1 MKKTLTALAVLGAFA
16 GSAMA
21 ADVTIYGV
29 IDTGLQYQDTSYDG
43 IDALA
48 QNPDAA
54 DMAARYVDD
63 SAFKMSSGVSA
74 GSRFGIKGREDL
86 GNGLAVSF
94 VLENGF
100 TSDDGALNNGGRLFG
115 RESQVSFHTPYGTLA
130 MGRMGNLVSGNGT
143 YGLAGNLSPF
153 GTSWGDYSASVN
165 NVMTTFDRYDN
176 TVTYKSPEFAGVTVY
191 AQYSFG
197 TDAKNTYDGVEGKSS
212 IDRYAAIGAT
222 YANGPLNLV
231 AIVDQTNYSTTR
243 FDAVNPNPDR
253 DVDDALSFTLGGS
266 YDFQVAKVY
275 AGAQY
280 FKDADINSVDRVSS
294 SDFSL
299 TPGDNFQMKGFGLA
313 LGADIPLG
321 GGTFKVGT
329 AYLDGTIEQV
339 NKWDMADTEYGE
351 FDLTR
356 WNTSVGY
363 QYNLSKRTS
372 LYSVASYSYNNTE
385 ASKAVNNVTIDID
398 KNVVEAAV
406 GLVHKF

>member
-1 MKKTLTALAVLGAFA
+1 MVDVVRGDAFAVFKGDKTMKKTLTALAVLGAFA
-16 GSAMA
+16 GSAVA

-29 IDTGLQYQDTSYDG
+29 IDTGLQYQDVSYDG
-43 IDALA
+43 G
-48 QNPDAA
+48 
-54 DMAARYVDD
+54 DMDNLFED
-63 SAFKMSSGVSA
+63 ESSFKMSSGVNS

-243 FDAVNPNPDR
+243 FDAVN
-253 DVDDALSFTLGGS
+253 
-266 YDFQVAKVY
+266 
-275 AGAQY
+275 
-280 FKDADINSVDRVSS
+280 
-294 SDFSL
+294 
-299 TPGDNFQMKGFGLA
+299 
-313 LGADIPLG
+313 
-321 GGTFKVGT
+321 
-329 AYLDGTIEQV
+329 
-339 NKWDMADTEYGE
+339 
-351 FDLTR
+351 
-356 WNTSVGY
+356 
-363 QYNLSKRTS
+363 
-372 LYSVASYSYNNTE
+372 
-385 ASKAVNNVTIDID
+385 
-398 KNVVEAAV
+398 
-406 GLVHKF
+406 

>member
-1 MKKTLTALAVLGAFA
+1 MKKSLTALAVLGAFA

-21 ADVTIYGV
+21 ADVTVYGV
-29 IDTGLQYQDTSYDG
+29 IDTGLQFQDISYDAG
-43 IDALA
+43 DL
-48 QNPDAA
+48 
-54 DMAARYVDD
+54 D
-63 SAFKMSSGVSA
+63 SYFEDESSFKMSSGVNS

-115 RESQVSFHTPYGTLA
+115 RESQVSLHSDYGTLA

-143 YGLAGNLSPF
+143 YGIAGSLSPF

-176 TVTYKSPEFAGVTVY
+176 MITYKSPEFAGVTVY

-197 TDAKNTYDGVEGKSS
+197 TDAKNTYGGVEGKSS

-243 FDAVNPNPDR
+243 FEGANPNGNDL
-253 DVDDALSFTLGGS
+253 DDAMSVTLGGS
-266 YDFQVAKVY
+266 YDFAVTKIY
-275 AGAQY
+275 AAAQY
-280 FKDADINSVDRVSS
+280 FKDADISSVDRISNE
-294 SDFSL
+294 DFAV
-299 TPGDNFQMKGFGLA
+299 TPGDTFQMKGFGLA
-313 LGADIPLG
+313 LGADIPLA

-329 AYLDGTIEQV
+329 AYMDGTIEKV
-339 NKWDMADTEYGE
+339 NKWDMADGIGE
-351 FDLTR
+351 IDLTR

-363 QYNLSKRTS
+363 QYSLSKRTS
-372 LYSVASYSYNNTE
+372 LYGVASYSF
-385 ASKAVNNVTIDID
+385 NNVEGSQTLSVVDID
-398 KNVVEAAV
+398 MNVVEAAV